1 MKTMYLLK
9 TIVPFIFSLFCAL
22 SGYSQRI
29 IYSEPG
35 KDDTRRMNFEI
46 AGKVGGNFLIYKNI
60 RNINRIAVYDNDMNE
75 IASEEQDYLPDND
88 RLINVDL
95 FAYTDF
101 CYVVYQYQKKNIV
114 YCMGVKVDGM
124 GKKISDL
131 MQLDTTQISFATNNK
146 IYTAITSEDKSKIAI
161 FKINSKNRK
170 LYTITTLLFNTR
182 LELQR
187 KDRMTLKME
196 ERYDHLGEFYL
207 DNEGDLVFTKVHREY
222 NDNISEAT
230 VVVKYTTVDSLTN
243 YSIPV
248 DKVFLDD
255 IQVKVDNYNKR
266 YLFTSFFYTQKRS
279 NIDGLYFFV
288 WDKPARKQVLE
299 NKIEFSEEL
308 RHEANKNSN
317 WRTAFNDYFVRNIVI
332 RKDGGF
338 IVGTECYYTTSRYNS
353 WNRYDYLYRSP
364 WNSYPLDY
372 YFINSPYYGSYWSRS
387 MWGNNNTQTVR
398 YQAENIVV
406 FSFDKNGKL
415 EWNNVIS
422 KDQFNDESDHLVSY
436 QMLNTGGQLH
446 FIFNVQE
453 KRVLLL
459 NDFSV
464 TGDGSVGR
472 NPTLK
477 NLDKG
482 YEFMARYGK
491 QVSTKQAII
500 PCFARNNFIC
510 FAKIEFN

>member
-1 MKTMYLLK
+1 MKTMSFPK
-9 TIVPFIFSLFCAL
+9 TIVLSAL
-22 SGYSQRI
+22 ALLYTVLVYPQKI

-46 AGKVGGNFLIYKNI
+46 AGKVGGNFLVYKNI
-60 RNINRIAVYDNDMNE
+60 RNINRITVYDNDMNE
-75 IASEEQDYLPDND
+75 IANTDQDYLPDND

-95 FAYTDF
+95 FAYPDF

-114 YCMGVKVDGM
+114 YCMAAKVDGM
-124 GKKISDL
+124 GKKLGELI
-131 MQLDTTQISFATNNK
+131 QLDTTQISFAANNK
-146 IYTAITSEDKSKIAI
+146 IYTALTSEDKSKISV

-170 LYTITTLLFNTR
+170 LYTITTLLFNDK

-196 ERYDHLGEFYL
+196 ERADHLGEFYL
-207 DNEGDLVFTKVHREY
+207 DNSGDLVFTKVHREF
-222 NDNISEAT
+222 NDNISEAWFII
-230 VVVKYTTVDSLTN
+230 KYADLDSLSSF
-243 YSIPV
+243 SIPIE
-248 DKVFLDD
+248 KVYLDD
-255 IQVKVDNYNKR
+255 IQIKVDNFNKR
-266 YLFTSFFYTQKRS
+266 YLFSSFYYTQKRS
-279 NIDGLYFFV
+279 NIDGLSFYV
-288 WDKPARKQVLE
+288 WDKSTKSEVLN
-299 NKIEFSEEL
+299 NKIEFTEDL
-308 RHEANKNSN
+308 RREANKNNN
-317 WRTAFNDYFVRNIVI
+317 WRMAFNDFFVRNIVI

-338 IVGTECYYTTSRYNS
+338 IVGTESYYTTSRYNS
-353 WNRYDYLYRSP
+353 WNRWDYLYRSP
-364 WNSYPLDY
+364 WNTSPIDY
-372 YFINSPYYGSYWSRS
+372 YFINSPYYSSYWSRS
-387 MWGNNNTQTVR
+387 MWGNSQSVR
-398 YQAENIVV
+398 HHAENIVI

-422 KDQFNDESDHLVSY
+422 KEQFNDESDHLVSY

-464 TGDGSVGR
+464 SGDGSINR

-491 QVSTKQAII
+491 QVSAKQAIV
-500 PCFARNNFIC
+500 PCFARNNYIC
-510 FAKIEFN
+510 FAKIDFN